1 MNSSRAELATALRER
16 LTIIADE
23 ASRRDPEQ
31 HMARLRA
38 ISDKIEAL
46 AQSLPPP
53 VDPQLAHFLSRRSYD
68 KALNLLEAPE

>member
-1 MNSSRAELATALRER
+1 
-16 LTIIADE
+16 
-23 ASRRDPEQ
+23 
-31 HMARLRA
+31 MARLQA

-46 AQSLPPP
+46 AQSLSPP

>member
-1 MNSSRAELATALRER
+1 MISSRAVLATALRER
-16 LTIIADE
+16 LTIIAYD

-31 HMARLRA
+31 HMARLQA